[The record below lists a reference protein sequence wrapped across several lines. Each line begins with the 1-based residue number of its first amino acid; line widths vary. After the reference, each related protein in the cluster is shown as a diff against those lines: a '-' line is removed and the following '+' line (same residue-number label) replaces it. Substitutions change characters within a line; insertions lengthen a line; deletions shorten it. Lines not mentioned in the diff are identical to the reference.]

1 MEEATRFMLFD
12 IQQKL
17 LHTRFCLESVSEEL
31 NMLVNTRRELLRR
44 MGVENQVEALAKE
57 MANLAV
63 EVERLRKLLKS
74 QST

>member
-1 MEEATRFMLFD
+1 MTRFMLFD

-44 MGVENQVEALAKE
+44 MGVERAVEELSKE

-63 EVERLRKLLKS
+63 EVERIRRVLRGQK
-74 QST
+74 